1 MTKEEKIKKLISD
14 VHELIDETS
23 DNANSCRD
31 TMSCVAN
38 TLDVLYSDYYDDVH
52 CIANDSESR
61 MTTNMVSYE
70 KVYDLLSAL
79 KAKLANINIQ
89 LEPLQKRLD
98 DLDTICD
105 EAKVIGHA
113 IVDNIENLFEVGD

>member
-1 MTKEEKIKKLISD
+1 
-14 VHELIDETS
+14 
-23 DNANSCRD
+23 
-31 TMSCVAN
+31 MSCVAN

-61 MTTNMVSYE
+61 MTTDMVSYE

-105 EAKVIGHA
+105 EAKVIGLA